1 MMIHLNWHER
11 PTIKTVVCN
20 HTNAEKYIVH
30 NVLTPGREYEVKNE
44 TDDFYFIIDNRG
56 KVGDIISIILQK
68 KRCNAAFFIFYTTFS
83 NKFHNCVLY

>member
-30 NVLTPGREYEVKNE
+30 NVLTPGKEYEVKNE

-56 KVGDIISIILQK
+56 KVGGYYK
-68 KRCNAAFFIFYTTFS
+68 HYFTEKA
-83 NKFHNCVLY
+83 V

>member
-30 NVLTPGREYEVKNE
+30 NVLTPGREYEVKMKQM
-44 TDDFYFIIDNRG
+44 TFIYYR
-56 KVGDIISIILQK
+56 
-68 KRCNAAFFIFYTTFS
+68 
-83 NKFHNCVLY
+83 